1 MDEYIGDG
9 TPLPGYYGVIGP
21 PGFPQGG
28 AAFGDL
34 MYGQPVQGFPRQ
46 SSPGIPGFVP
56 LTANSFPAPPN
67 GGQSSPFMRH
77 STPPAMGG
85 ASTNQ
90 HSAPPKKE
98 RRAQLTTLAQ
108 KLIETL
114 DDLTVG
120 LTESVLAASDVL
132 RSIHDR
138 NDILS
143 ATHFVVTSLK
153 DGLGFVEFILSA
165 GITADEEL
173 LQQQHYPGSFGRM
186 GSGSRPSAADGAQ
199 RTANYLK
206 NAQALHEILNQ
217 HLAMLVREAAEYTES
232 LPTRR
237 NSGGTAN
244 NFFGPSSLMSTS
256 PVPSLMNESVS
267 SMISGTDAGASSSNL
282 KNSIAQ
288 RFEHIEND
296 FKTLMGNVNAI
307 YTPQTVALLSYRICQ
322 RDAEAMRAR
331 LNRDTIPSTF
341 LLRLFEILNGNLVT
355 VMESLKRVRLSVT
368 DSREY
373 EIKTAVGGFLNKSI
387 EMLGSGDVFFAQV
400 EKSLRTVSTHQI
412 PGNPPLLAATA
423 MTMRNLKSIYPYAL
437 NAIAEEAIKVVF
449 AAQSFVQTQSRESR
463 RSLRT
468 ITQSFESVVQN
479 LNQVV
484 EDVVHSARLDQ
495 EDEFYFLQQEAGFEP
510 SEDELMTF
518 DSSAPNTP
526 FIFSGG
532 GGTGGFG
539 TGLANP
545 MGNQGA
551 PLRPTLMRINP
562 ITGVQ
567 QPIGGIGATAYSN
580 AGKFNPLAAAQ
591 QPGKMNPLAA
601 VQQLEKFNPLVA
613 VSSGEKV
620 NPLLVASQK
629 VNLGEPNQAGK
640 FNPLMAAQQ
649 EVGRLGPE
657 KVNPLAT
664 VSQNFGR
671 KEKDSPFSKV
681 NPLASIN
688 TKTNSLSSVNQDYGS
703 PGSGSIGLGGGS
715 SISSTNRYL
724 GNDMVDNIA
733 RPGGYSDLF
742 TAGYANDSV
751 TNDLT
756 GYGSDVSTPTA
767 AHHPDA
773 RRKELLVDNDLPPA
787 FKKYFSV
794 PEMIGIDP
802 TFVQA
807 WKLRMGTLSFLEL
820 PPEDLNGDA
829 EVPNS
834 RPSRHIRQSSEL
846 TDEASEVGSY
856 TQSLSRLSLDSGNND
871 GGFASM
877 HASKRRDYLHML
889 VRRTVTYLNE
899 CLGASITHPYELAQ
913 AERHGIKLGTS
924 GFEGSLRHSLN
935 QLNIVVEKLAEEVEG
950 LVMGQD
956 NEHVINSPTERKMIE
971 RETKRLGQAMKNL
984 LVAEE
989 EVARIPYVQFTVNVL
1004 LAFKR
1009 LSNEL
1014 SDVLSAAIAIG
1025 STADKL
1031 LFESILI
1038 EQEEQAM
1045 AAVAAAAAASGS
1057 ANGTQRRSQDATDT
1071 ENDGFGLGRQ
1081 GFKDRFDYHSDERR
1095 PSMGSLYSAT
1105 SNSGKAGNAVAN
1117 SFGIGTVAADPVL
1130 RRKKSTDDGALSA
1143 VGDAVQKSMRKLKR
1157 LTSYTIISSSDSDV
1171 SPARRD
1177 KAPAFIDVN
1186 PYSHSNGFM
1195 NLPGSPPVYSTPSRE
1210 QAGWT
1215 STSNLSRSDTTTT
1228 TATGT
1233 ATLLGSSMPQLYHE
1247 SIAPIVQ
1254 RLEND
1259 RQGIEFEFE
1268 FDAMY
1273 AAAVNTAMSSLGISG
1288 SAGSLLGQPS
1298 KANAIASSGLPFAV
1312 DTPTVRAGS
1321 LAKLV
1326 ERLTWWRMPD
1336 TSFIATFLRTLED
1349 FTTPDELLD
1358 LLIDRYNYTVPDD
1371 WFESD
1376 NPEQRTRVMDTI
1388 IVPIRL
1394 RVFNVIKT
1402 WLTRYTDTILTTVV
1416 PIRRPRANSIAH
1428 DRNIDTPTPAGERP
1442 PSAPA
1447 SPQSVATSPM
1457 SPSFLSLDGIEEGSL
1472 TSPKVRT
1479 KQRDSATVF
1488 LERLKAWVETVMY
1501 KDMRGPAEQ
1510 LLSTIEKL
1518 QNNPSWRRRGDLQ
1531 SAMYMKNTTQPPL
1544 PLLRK
1549 RLPYPV
1555 DLTLVDP
1562 LEIARQICLMDQ
1574 RIYHAIRTKE
1584 LLNQNWTRNSTKDK
1598 YAPNVMEMIRAFNSF
1613 VDVVTMQ
1620 IMSRKTPKNRA
1631 LLLKHYIS
1639 VAKRLLELNNF
1650 NSCQA
1655 ILTAMTSASIHR
1667 LRKSWELVPR
1677 KNQQDLRSL
1686 LQLFSAGDNYA
1697 RLRQRMRIAEAP
1709 GIPWLGLYLRDLI
1722 VVEEAQRVVAK
1733 NRARKKWVSQPNAA
1747 VSTTSLSTKE
1757 EQPATSDAT
1766 ASPSRLA
1773 NSGANLVTSADRRY
1787 SMIVLRSQ
1795 FSDIE
1800 QQSGEGA
1807 DSGQEASSAGFEAIQ
1822 KSLSGGAALSR
1833 SLSGR
1838 YATPPNSPPRNE
1850 NQGPPSILESETTA
1864 EAGPALINF
1873 SRLRMMAR
1881 ILEDLFRLREKPYI
1895 LQEVPII
1902 WKALTKEKGLVRTPS
1917 MQFKMS
1923 LELEPTAS
1931 SSGLNVSGSSQL
1943 LNYGINFLGIGGSN
1957 TNQTSTMSPTGDDG
1971 WYGFFS
1977 SDDENADGST
1987 SLGRRGS
1994 KRSTRT
2000 EKPRGQSAANAA
2012 VDMSSGGVSKA
2023 GGASSN
2029 EESTPTSS
2037 ATVMPRSDVTPKL
2050 PTIESTQELLPLP
2063 NLGEEFNPDLFSK
2076 P

>member
-1 MDEYIGDG
+1 MAEYFGDG
-9 TPLPGYYGVIGP
+9 TPLPVYYGVMGS

-28 AAFGDL
+28 APFGDL
-34 MYGQPVQGFPRQ
+34 LYGQPGQGFPRQ
-46 SSPGIPGFVP
+46 PSPGVPGFVP
-56 LTANSFPAPPN
+56 LTTNSFPAPPTA
-67 GGQSSPFMRH
+67 GQSSPYMRN
-77 STPPAMGG
+77 STPSAIGG
-85 ASTNQ
+85 GGGGH

-108 KLIETL
+108 KTIETL

-165 GITADEEL
+165 GVTADEEL
-173 LQQQHYPGSFGRM
+173 QQQQHYPGSFGRM
-186 GSGSRPSAADGAQ
+186 GSGSRPAAADGAQ
-199 RTANYLK
+199 RTASYLK
-206 NAQALHEILNQ
+206 NAQSLHEILNQ

-237 NSGGTAN
+237 SSGGTAN

-256 PVPSLMNESVS
+256 PVPSLMNESIS
-267 SMISGTDAGASSSNL
+267 SMMTGTDPGASSSNL

-288 RFEHIEND
+288 RFELIEND

-307 YTPQTVALLSYRICQ
+307 STPQTVALQSYRICQ

-331 LNRDTIPSTF
+331 LNRDTNPSTF
-341 LLRLFEILNGNLVT
+341 LLRLFEILNGNLMT
-355 VMESLKRVRLSVT
+355 VMESLRRVRMSVT

-373 EIKTAVGGFLNKSI
+373 EIKTAVGGFLNKST

-468 ITQSFESVVQN
+468 VTQSFESVVQN

-495 EDEFYFLQQEAGFEP
+495 EDEFYYMQQEAGFEQ
-510 SEDELMTF
+510 SEEELMPF

-539 TGLANP
+539 TGLASP
-545 MGNQGA
+545 LGNQGA
-551 PLRPTLMRINP
+551 PLRPTLLRINP

-567 QPIGGIGATAYSN
+567 QPIGGIGASVYSN
-580 AGKFNPLAAAQ
+580 AGKVNPLAAAQ
-591 QPGKMNPLAA
+591 QPGKINPLA
-601 VQQLEKFNPLVA
+601 VMQQP
-613 VSSGEKV
+613 EKV
-620 NPLLVASQK
+620 NPLATVQQPEKINPLLLASQK
-629 VNLGEPNQAGK
+629 ANLGEFNQAGK

-649 EVGRLGPE
+649 ELGRAGPE
-657 KVNPLAT
+657 KVNPLAS
-664 VSQNFGR
+664 VGPNFGR

-681 NPLASIN
+681 NPLATIN
-688 TKTNSLSSVNQDYGS
+688 TKTNPLSSVSQDYHS
-703 PGSGSIGLGGGS
+703 PASGSIGLGSGS
-715 SISSTNRYL
+715 SISSTNKYL

-733 RPGGYSDLF
+733 RPGRYSELF

-767 AHHPDA
+767 AYPQT
-773 RRKELLVDNDLPPA
+773 RRKELLMDNDLPPA

-802 TFVQA
+802 AFVQA

-820 PPEDLNGDA
+820 PPEDLSGDA

-834 RPSRHIRQSSEL
+834 RPSRHMRQSSEV

-856 TQSLSRLSLDSGNND
+856 TQSLSRVSLDSGNND

-913 AERHGIKLGTS
+913 AERHGIKLGAN

-935 QLNIVVEKLAEEVEG
+935 QLGIVVDKLADEVEG

-971 RETKRLGQAMKNL
+971 RETKRLGQAMKSL

-989 EVARIPYVQFTVNVL
+989 EVARIPYVQFTVNML

-1045 AAVAAAAAASGS
+1045 AAVAATAAASGN

-1071 ENDGFGLGRQ
+1071 ENEFGLGRHV
-1081 GFKDRFDYHSDERR
+1081 FKDRFDFHIDERR
-1095 PSMGSLYSAT
+1095 PSMGSVSSAT
-1105 SNSGKAGNAVAN
+1105 SNSGKAGNIPAN
-1117 SFGIGTVAADPVL
+1117 NFGIGSVSADPVP
-1130 RRKKSTDDGALSA
+1130 RRKKSIDEGALSA

-1157 LTSYTIISSSDSDV
+1157 LTSYTMLSSSDSDL

-1186 PYSHSNGFM
+1186 PYSLNTGIM
-1195 NLPGSPPVYSTPSRE
+1195 NFPSSPPVYSPPSRE
-1210 QAGWT
+1210 QSGWT
-1215 STSNLSRSDTTTT
+1215 STSNLSRSDTSTTN
-1228 TATGT
+1228 ATGT

-1416 PIRRPRANSIAH
+1416 PIRRGRANSIVH
-1428 DRNIDTPTPAGERP
+1428 DRNIDTPTPGGDRP

-1447 SPQSVATSPM
+1447 SPQSIAMSPTT
-1457 SPSFLSLDGIEEGSL
+1457 PSFLSLDGTEEGSL
-1472 TSPKVRT
+1472 TSPKMRT
-1479 KQRDSATVF
+1479 KQRDSATVL

-1531 SAMYMKNTTQPPL
+1531 SAMYMKNTAQPPL

-1555 DLTLVDP
+1555 DLTVVDP
-1562 LEIARQICLMDQ
+1562 LEIARQVCLMDQ

-1598 YAPNVMEMIRAFNSF
+1598 FAPNVMEMIRAFNSF
-1613 VDVVTMQ
+1613 VDVVTIQ
-1620 IMSRKTPKNRA
+1620 VMSRKTPKNRA
-1631 LLLKHYIS
+1631 LLLKHFTS

-1697 RLRQRMRIAEAP
+1697 RLRQRMRVAEAP

-1733 NRARKKWVSQPNAA
+1733 NRARKKWVTHANAA
-1747 VSTTSLSTKE
+1747 VSTASLAGKE
-1757 EQPATSDAT
+1757 EPASGSEAT

-1795 FSDIE
+1795 FSDVE
-1800 QQSGEGA
+1800 QQGGEGA
-1807 DSGQEASSAGFEAIQ
+1807 ESGQEASSAGFEAIQ
-1822 KSLSGGAALSR
+1822 RSLSGGAALSR

-1850 NQGPPSILESETTA
+1850 NQQGTPSILESETTA
-1864 EAGPALINF
+1864 DAGPALINF

-1881 ILEDLFRLREKPYI
+1881 ILEDLFRLREKPYN
-1895 LQEVPII
+1895 LQEVPVI

-1931 SSGLNVSGSSQL
+1931 SGSGLNVSGSSQL
-1943 LNYGINFLGIGGSN
+1943 FNLGINLLGIGGSSN
-1957 TNQTSTMSPTGDDG
+1957 NQSSTMSPTGDDG

-1994 KRSTRT
+1994 KQSTRT
-2000 EKPRGQSAANAA
+2000 EKLRGQSAPSAA
-2012 VDMSSGGVSKA
+2012 VNSSSETLNKA

-2029 EESTPTSS
+2029 EESTPKST
-2037 ATVMPRSDVTPKL
+2037 ATIMPRSDFT
-2050 PTIESTQELLPLP
+2050 PTIESTQDLLPLP
-2063 NLGEEFNPDLFSK
+2063 NLGEEINPDLFSK